1 MIKLHVKSDE
11 QCTLQGEVTS
21 EKKKEERE
29 TYILTGK
36 LVYQFSVVQRRGSQ
50 LTAEWNIFTQIQR
63 LEEWKIKYMLLALAL
78 VPIKL

>member
-21 EKKKEERE
+21 EKKEERE